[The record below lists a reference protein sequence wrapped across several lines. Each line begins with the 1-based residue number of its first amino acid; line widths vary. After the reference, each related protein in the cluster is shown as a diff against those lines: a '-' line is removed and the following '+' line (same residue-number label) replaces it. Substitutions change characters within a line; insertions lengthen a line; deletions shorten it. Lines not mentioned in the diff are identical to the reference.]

1 MLTAV
6 ASPAVEASAV
16 EGRYRD
22 TFRRM
27 HAGHSACA
35 SDEWLDAPCV
45 GADGGPT
52 APVVWSRRNGP
63 WRRVDVLWI
72 GAAPGNDGGRGDGA
86 LGSHGTRIPFGG
98 DIAGA
103 NLDLLL
109 SAIGLTRDD
118 TFIAAALN
126 RLPERGGGEPRVAE
140 LARPAGDFRDSV
152 EALRATILACGAT
165 LVVALGNVALR
176 SALAAASDRTGGPL
190 RLPGL
195 GRIEADGLR
204 RGVAR
209 PWPDAD
215 GGALAAGEDFRAAW
229 RQAWGPTPLPHL
241 LWLLHPSAQNMNP
254 HAGPGTSFHRR
265 MVDTRTALVRVASE
279 LGIGDGGRPGT
290 GRARSVYETAEWI
303 ERVGPRHDPLV
314 ALWRRKGL

>member
-6 ASPAVEASAV
+6 TSPAVEASAV

-22 TFRRM
+22 TFRRL

-35 SDEWLDAPCV
+35 SDEWLDAPCIPA
-45 GADGGPT
+45 GGGPT

-72 GAAPGNDGGRGDGA
+72 GAAPGNDGGLGEGA

-140 LARPAGDFRDSV
+140 LARPAGDFPDSV
-152 EALRATILACGAT
+152 EALRATILASGAA

-176 SALAAASDRTGGPL
+176 SALAAACDRTGAPL

-195 GRIEADGLR
+195 GRIEADGFR

-209 PWPDAD
+209 RWPEA
-215 GGALAAGEDFRAAW
+215 GESAPAAGEDFRAAW
-229 RQAWGPTPLPHL
+229 ERAWGPRPLPHL
-241 LWLLHPSAQNMNP
+241 LWLLHPSAQNMSP
-254 HAGPGTSFHRR
+254 YAGPGTSFHRR

-279 LGIGDGGRPGT
+279 LGIGGGGGT
-290 GRARSVYETAEWI
+290 GRSRSVYETAEWR

>member
-6 ASPAVEASAV
+6 TTPAVEASAA

-22 TFRRM
+22 TFRRL

-35 SDEWLDAPCV
+35 SDEWLDAPCI
-45 GADGGPT
+45 GADGRPT
-52 APVVWSRRNGP
+52 SPVVWSRRNGP

-109 SAIGLTRDD
+109 AAIGLTRDD

-152 EALRATILACGAT
+152 EALRATILASGAA

-176 SALAAASDRTGGPL
+176 SALAAASDRPRGAL

-195 GRIEADGLR
+195 GRIEAHGLR

-209 PWPDAD
+209 RWPE
-215 GGALAAGEDFRAAW
+215 GGVAPAASEEFRAAW
-229 RQAWGPTPLPHL
+229 GHAWGPRPLPHL

-254 HAGPGTSFHRR
+254 HAGAGTSFHRR
-265 MVDTRTALVRVASE
+265 MVDTRAALVRVASD
-279 LGIGDGGRPGT
+279 LGIGGGGRPGT
-290 GRARSVYETAEWI
+290 GRARSVYETAEWRG
-303 ERVGPRHDPLV
+303 RVGPRHAPLV